1 MPAVSWIALFLFFI
15 VPVPIFHFNK
25 RMYPLFM
32 LFRALFAPILG
43 IEFKFHWWTEIW
55 ISFRQPFRDLMFT
68 MTYYFID
75 NTIVYEKTIIF

>member
-1 MPAVSWIALFLFFI
+1 
-15 VPVPIFHFNK
+15 
-25 RMYPLFM
+25 MYPLFM